1 MKRLTRSVDM
11 DSTQKQELLRHIP
24 SVDRLLA
31 TEPIQQAMARTPRT
45 LVVRAVQGTLQDLRN
60 EILKSESV
68 PVPSDLSL
76 ASVSERVLET
86 LDRLAMPSLR
96 SVINATGVVVHTN
109 LGRSILAESVIDR
122 FGPLSGGYSNLEYD
136 LSKGRRGS
144 RYTHV
149 EGILR
154 ELTSAEAANVVN
166 NNAAAVLLALDT
178 LARGREVIVSRG
190 QLVEIGGSFRVPDVM
205 KKSGCKMVEVG
216 TTNKTHLSDYEGAV
230 GPDTAL
236 LLKVHKSNF
245 QVVGFTEDVPLADL
259 VQLGHAH
266 GIAVMEDLGSGCLID
281 LSKLGLPKEPTVQEV
296 LGQGADLVTFSGDK
310 LLGGPQAGIIL
321 GRKDLVDAIKKNQ
334 LTRALRIDKLTLL
347 ALEETLRLYRDE
359 RLALMEI
366 PTLRMLSEPYEG
378 VRRRAR
384 RLKRLIGP
392 IEGGNFSLRQED
404 GSSKAGGGALPLLE
418 IPTRLL
424 CLIPAGM
431 PSHFMEVWLRSYE
444 PPVIGRLER
453 DRFVLDV
460 RTIQDKEL
468 PVVAQAVRTLSGLEM
483 A

>member
-1 MKRLTRSVDM
+1 MKGLMRSVVM
-11 DSTQKQELLRHIP
+11 DARQKQDLLRHIP

-31 TEPIQQAMARTPRT
+31 TEAIQQAMARTPRT
-45 LVVRAVQGTLQDLRN
+45 LVVRAVQGTLKDLRN
-60 EILKSESV
+60 EILKGESI
-68 PVPSDLSL
+68 PSPRDLSE
-76 ASVSERVLET
+76 AGVSDRVLKM

-109 LGRSILAESVIDR
+109 LGRSLLADSVIER
-122 FGPLSGGYSNLEYD
+122 FGPLSGGYTNLEYD
-136 LSKGRRGS
+136 LTKGRRGS

-149 EGILR
+149 EGILK
-154 ELTSAEAANVVN
+154 ELTSAEAATVVN

-190 QLVEIGGSFRVPDVM
+190 QLVEIGGSFRIPDVM
-205 KKSGCKMVEVG
+205 RKSGCRMVEVG
-216 TTNKTHLSDYEGAV
+216 TTNKTHLRDYEGAI
-230 GPDTAL
+230 GPETSL

-259 VQLGHAH
+259 VQLGRAH
-266 GIAVMEDLGSGCLID
+266 GIAVMEDLGSGCLVD
-281 LSKLGLPKEPTVQEV
+281 LSKLGLAKEPTVQDV

-359 RLALMEI
+359 HVAFREI

-378 VRRRAR
+378 MKRRAR
-384 RLKRLIGP
+384 RLARLIGRG
-392 IEGGNFSLRQED
+392 EGENFSLHLED
-404 GSSKAGGGALPLLE
+404 GRSKVGGGALPLLE
-418 IPTRLL
+418 IPTRLV
-424 CLIPAGM
+424 CLIPGRM
-431 PSHFMEVWLRSYE
+431 PCHFIEVWLRNYE

-453 DRFVLDV
+453 DRFILDV
-460 RTIQDKEL
+460 RTIQDHEL
-468 PVVAQAVRTLSGLEM
+468 PIVARAVRTLSGLE
-483 A
+483 AA